1 MNLLEYTGIA
11 KNLSSQFEKKIS
23 MRLQSD
29 PSAPE
34 NIQPEQFV
42 GWLQDE
48 VAPEPNRAYTEWLL
62 SRYLN
67 GGINRYEDFSKAKEH
82 LELFNRN
89 KSKLPVRDI
98 GRFKNEPELFDFLKQ
113 NQLSTVS
120 KSDLDQYAKTTT
132 DLIYNGPEGQIVQP
146 HTEAAACYYGRG
158 TNWCISA
165 ETAQNYFKTYSHQNG
180 VDFWFV
186 FPKDGSKWA
195 LVFMDGEISEIFD
208 EADDSVDVDD
218 FFRNHKWVTPVV
230 EKYTGISINTG
241 IDTSDSAID
250 IVKKLVK
257 MVRDKDKPELI
268 QSIWNDLSPDQQFAI
283 VDHYPEMIKLSKNP
297 PEWLQ
302 RAVIKSDPHNIEY
315 ISGPAESVQIAAVKK
330 NGYAIRHID
339 NPSEAVQLSAVR
351 QDGYAIRYIDNP
363 SEAVQLAAVKES
375 GRAIRNINEP
385 SEPVQLA
392 AVKETGNAIQDI
404 DSPSEAVQLAAVKQ
418 DGDTIQ
424 YIRNPPEAVQLAAV
438 KQDGFVINYINDP
451 SEEVQLAA
459 VKQDGYVINYINDP
473 TPLVI
478 QQASG

>member
-230 EKYTGISINTG
+230 EKYTGISVNTG
-241 IDTSDSAID
+241 IDTSDSVID

-257 MVRDKDKPELI
+257 MIRNDQNPEQI
-268 QSIWNDLSPDQQFAI
+268 QDVWDDLSPDQQLAI

-302 RAVIKSDPHNIEY
+302 RAVIKSDPLSIVY
-315 ISGPAESVQIAAVKK
+315 ISDPSESVQLAAVKK
-330 NGYAIRHID
+330 NGNAIEYISD
-339 NPSEAVQLSAVR
+339 PAESVQLAAVKR
-351 QDGYAIRYIDNP
+351 TGNAIRYIDNP
-363 SEAVQLAAVKES
+363 SEAVQLAAAKRDGYVIKFID
-375 GRAIRNINEP
+375 GP
-385 SEPVQLA
+385 SESVQLA
-392 AVKETGNAIQDI
+392 AVGQSGYAIKLI
-404 DSPSEAVQLAAVKQ
+404 DDPSEAVQIAAVGQNGYAINYIDDPSEAVQIAAVKQNGSAIRYIDGPSEAVQLAAVRQ
-418 DGDTIQ
+418 DGRAIKFID
-424 YIRNPPEAVQLAAV
+424 
-438 KQDGFVINYINDP
+438 DP
-451 SEEVQLAA
+451 VPSV
-459 VKQDGYVINYINDP
+459 NN
-473 TPLVI
+473 
-478 QQASG
+478 